1 MPSMDR
7 HPEPLSLDD
16 RLFHGFISGCRF
28 ILAHVG
34 TAIILAVAAL
44 AVGTLWRYRLR
55 IAAEAGAIHGA
66 YERERAREIQKARDF
81 GQGTKPAQ
89 RQDAAPTPG
98 E

>member
-1 MPSMDR
+1 MPAMDR

-28 ILAHVG
+28 AWAHAG
-34 TAIILAVAAL
+34 TAIILTIAFLAL
-44 AVGTLWRYRLR
+44 AGLYRHRLR
-55 IAAEAGAIHGA
+55 LAAEVGAIRGA
-66 YERERAREIQKARDF
+66 YEAARAREIQKARDF
-81 GQGTKPAQ
+81 GQGTRPTQ